1 MFRPMSK
8 YVKFSDIAVKSDGT
22 ALIVHFTAPM
32 PTKGMV
38 FQPHV
43 SHVIVYGDGT
53 SDKNDNSVFSIS
65 QSDKKRRMVCMG
77 NTVEV
82 VIPITRYDIKSVKI
96 TYNLARRGIRQGFV
110 PLKTPGITF
119 EIPTELIVNAIQ
131 TYQAS
136 LTPSDK
142 SQGQTTIPVNQSDT
156 SSSGSLQPETPTQP
170 ITPTPSKP
178 IVTLPVQPSLPIVTE
193 PTTPIIPPPII
204 SPQPPEQPIKPIAP
218 QPIGGYT
225 TLPYNPPPLSE
236 VDLLR
241 IGDGRGKKTSGQ
253 TEI

>member
-8 YVKFSDIAVKSDGT
+8 YVKFSDIDVKSDGT

-53 SDKNDNSVFSIS
+53 SDKNDNSAFSIA
-65 QSDKKRRMVCMG
+65 QTDTKRRMVCMG

-82 VIPITRYDIKSVKI
+82 VIPITQYDIKSVKI

-110 PLKTPGITF
+110 PLKIPGITF

-131 TYQAS
+131 TYKAS
-136 LTPSDK
+136 LPSADK
-142 SQGQTTIPVNQSDT
+142 SQGQTTIPANQSEISASD
-156 SSSGSLQPETPTQP
+156 SLQPETPTQP
-170 ITPTPSKP
+170 ITPTPIKP

-204 SPQPPEQPIKPIAP
+204 SPQPPEEPIKPIAP
-218 QPIGGYT
+218 QPISGDT
-225 TLPYNPPPLSE
+225 TLPYKPPLSE
-236 VDLLR
+236 VDLFR
-241 IGDGRGKKTSGQ
+241 IGDGRGKKTSRQ